1 VSPCE
6 GIAIS
11 QDVFEAVLRNHVVR
25 RPQVTLALGHEEEG
39 LPVARALAAVN
50 RAMWAE
56 ARSGE
61 PSPHKGDH
69 VPTSCST
76 ESPGQSESPSPRR
89 APPVAPHRG
98 DVMRGPVV
106 PSS

>member
-56 ARSGE
+56 ARSGDRARTRATTSRRLAR
-61 PSPHKGDH
+61 PSHRG
-69 VPTSCST
+69 
-76 ESPGQSESPSPRR
+76 SESPSP
-89 APPVAPHRG
+89 
-98 DVMRGPVV
+98 
-106 PSS
+106 